1 MKKKTYLLPHIYQK
15 IGWWLAGASL
25 AGWLLFFVSASL
37 SSTITIGT
45 VYNILMSVLPFL
57 PSVALI
63 LICLSQE
70 KQEDE
75 YIQNI
80 RARSVFMVV
89 VFAFIVKMLFFNATQ
104 FIVSFCPLEIY
115 GRLSCLQLFTSVLVL
130 AFLYLVIFKG
140 SIYIDYI
147 KSKRNGE

>member
-45 VYNILMSVLPFL
+45 VYNILMSVLTFL

-63 LICLSQE
+63 LISLSQE

-89 VFAFIVKMLFFNATQ
+89 VFAFIVKMLFFSATQ
-104 FIVSFCPLEIY
+104 FFVRFCPLEIY

>member
-1 MKKKTYLLPHIYQK
+1 MKKKSYLFPHIYQK
-15 IGWWLAGASL
+15 IGWWLVGASL
-25 AGWLLFFVSASL
+25 AGWLLMAVSASF

-45 VYNILMSVLPFL
+45 VYNILMSVLTFL

-89 VFAFIVKMLFFNATQ
+89 VFAFVFKMLYFSASQFF
-104 FIVSFCPLEIY
+104 IMFCPLEIY
-115 GRLSCLQLFTSVLVL
+115 GRLSYLQLFTSGLVL

>member
-1 MKKKTYLLPHIYQK
+1 MKKKSYLFPHIYQK

-45 VYNILMSVLPFL
+45 VYNILMSVLTFL

-63 LICLSQE
+63 IICLSQE

-89 VFAFIVKMLFFNATQ
+89 VFAFVFKMLYFSASQFF
-104 FIVSFCPLEIY
+104 IMFCPLEIY
-115 GRLSCLQLFTSVLVL
+115 GRLSYLQLFTSGLVL